1 MKVRMKS
8 LSRQLSRRSSRTG
21 AHCIWIESRDIY
33 DGAPAAHLLP
43 VNLLFVLEVLWTLQ
57 TGGCTFYVLSFKQL
71 HFNVEDGR
79 HSESER
85 GARHQ
90 VRDDAFV
97 GLAFVYLAELFFVIN
112 FDTDAIL

>member
-1 MKVRMKS
+1 M
-8 LSRQLSRRSSRTG
+8 
-21 AHCIWIESRDIY
+21 
-33 DGAPAAHLLP
+33 
-43 VNLLFVLEVLWTLQ
+43 
-57 TGGCTFYVLSFKQL
+57 
-71 HFNVEDGR
+71 EDGR

-90 VRDDAFV
+90 GRDDAFV